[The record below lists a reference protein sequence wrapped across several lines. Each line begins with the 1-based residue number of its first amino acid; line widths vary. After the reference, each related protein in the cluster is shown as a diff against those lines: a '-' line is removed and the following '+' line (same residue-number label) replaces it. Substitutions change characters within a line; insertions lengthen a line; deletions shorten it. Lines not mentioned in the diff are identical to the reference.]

1 MNPPHSNDPAYD
13 PAWLDRGS
21 PTLPYTLERA
31 QALDQ
36 RDVLSPFRTA
46 FQIDDPELIY
56 LDGNSLGRLP
66 RRTIERIAEVVEH
79 EWGSRLIRGWGEG
92 WFTAPQRIGAKIAQL
107 IGALPDE
114 VIVADSTSVNFFK
127 LVMTALAARPDR
139 AQVVTDDLNFPSD
152 LYLLQSALRLAGP
165 GRRLE
170 RVHSDDGLAVPLEAL
185 QAAISSE
192 TALVTLTHTTFKSG
206 YIHDMPAVT
215 ELAHRAGALML
226 WDLSHSVG
234 AMPLSLDEAGA
245 DLAVGCTY
253 KYLNG
258 GPGAPSFLF
267 VRRDLQEA
275 LLNPIWGWFGQ
286 NGQFDFKLDYE
297 PGPGLQ
303 RFLVGTPPMLSL
315 AAVEP
320 AVDLLLE
327 AGLDRLRAKSVQQTE
342 YLISLWEA
350 LLAPLGVALNS
361 PRDPARRGSHVSL
374 GHPEGLRIDRALIE
388 DMNVIP
394 DFRYPDNIRLGV
406 APLYTSFVDIYEGI
420 TRLRRVLVERLY
432 EKYPLER
439 PAVT

>member
-1 MNPPHSNDPAYD
+1 MTQHSHTHTLTHSHTITEAQSLDHLDP
-13 PAWLDRGS
+13 
-21 PTLPYTLERA
+21 
-31 QALDQ
+31 
-36 RDVLSPFRTA
+36 LSPYRSHFL
-46 FQIDDPELIY
+46 IDDPSLIY

-66 RRTIERIAEVVEH
+66 RRSLERVHDVAEH
-79 EWGSRLIRGWGEG
+79 EWGRRLIRGWGEG

-107 IGALPDE
+107 IGAQPDE

-127 LVMTALAARPDR
+127 LVMAALAARPDR
-139 AQVVTDDLNFPSD
+139 PLVVTDDLNFPSD
-152 LYLLQSALRLAGP
+152 LYLLQGALRLAGP
-165 GRRLE
+165 GRRLA
-170 RVHSDDGLAVPLEAL
+170 RVHSEDGISVPLAAL
-185 QAAISSE
+185 KDAITPE
-192 TALVTLTHTTFKSG
+192 TALLTLTHTSFKSG
-206 YIHDMPAVT
+206 YIYDLPAVT
-215 ELAHRAGALML
+215 DLAHQAGALML

-234 AMPLSLDEAGA
+234 AMPLTLDEAGV

-258 GPGAPSFLF
+258 GPGAPAFLF
-267 VRRDLQEA
+267 VRRDLQDD

-286 NGQFDFKLDYE
+286 KGQFDFKLDYS

-303 RFLVGTPPMLSL
+303 RFLAGTPPILSL

-342 YLISLWEA
+342 YLIALWEA

-388 DMNVIP
+388 EMNVIP

-406 APLYTSFVDIYEGI
+406 APLYTSFVDVYEGI
-420 TRLRRVLVERLY
+420 SRLQRVLVERLY
-432 EKYPLER
+432 EKYPVER
-439 PAVT
+439 PDVT

>member
-1 MNPPHSNDPAYD
+1 MTLPHPLSRSHSLAE
-13 PAWLDRGS
+13 AQQLDR
-21 PTLPYTLERA
+21 
-31 QALDQ
+31 LDP
-36 RDVLSPFRTA
+36 LSHYRSQFV
-46 FQIDDPELIY
+46 IDDPHLIY

-66 RRTIERIAEVVEH
+66 LRTRARVSQVVDH

-107 IGALPDE
+107 IGAQPDE

-127 LVMTALAARPDR
+127 LVMAALAARPDR
-139 AQVVTDDLNFPSD
+139 PLVVTDDLNFPSD
-152 LYLLQSALRLAGP
+152 LYLLQGALRLAGP
-165 GRRLE
+165 GRHLA
-170 RVHSDDGLAVPLEAL
+170 RVPSEDGLSVALEAL
-185 QAAISSE
+185 REAITPE

-206 YIHDMPAVT
+206 YIYDMPAVT
-215 ELAHRAGALML
+215 ELAHQAGALML

-234 AMPLSLDEAGA
+234 AMPLALDEAGV

-258 GPGAPSFLF
+258 GPGAPAFLF
-267 VRRDLQEA
+267 VRRDLQDEV
-275 LLNPIWGWFGQ
+275 LNPIWGWFGQ
-286 NGQFDFKLDYE
+286 KGQFDFKLDYA

-315 AAVEP
+315 AAIEP

-342 YLISLWEA
+342 YLIGLWEA
-350 LLAPLGVALNS
+350 LLAPLGMALNS

-388 DMNVIP
+388 EMNVIP

-420 TRLRRVLVERLY
+420 SRLQRVLVERLY
-432 EKYPLER
+432 EKYPVER
-439 PAVT
+439 PDVT

>member
-1 MNPPHSNDPAYD
+1 MYS
-13 PAWLDRGS
+13 
-21 PTLPYTLERA
+21 LEQAR
-31 QALDQ
+31 ALDEQ
-36 RDVLSPFRTA
+36 DELAPFRSE
-46 FQIDDPELIY
+46 FVISDPDLIY

-66 RRTIERIAEVVEH
+66 RRSVARLREVVEQ
-79 EWGSRLIRGWGEG
+79 EWGQRLIRGWGDG

-107 IGALPDE
+107 IGAQPDE
-114 VIVADSTSVNFFK
+114 VLLADSTSVNFFK
-127 LVMTALAARPDR
+127 LVMAALAARAGRPV
-139 AQVVTDDLNFPSD
+139 VVTDDLNFPSD
-152 LYLLQSALRLAGP
+152 LYLLQGALQLAGS

-170 RVHSDDGLAVPLEAL
+170 RVQSPDGLTVPLDAL
-185 QAAISSE
+185 AAAITPE
-192 TALVTLTHTTFKSG
+192 TALVTLTHTAFKSG
-206 YIHDMPAVT
+206 YIYDMPAVT
-215 ELAHRAGALML
+215 ELAHQAGALML

-234 AMPLSLDEAGA
+234 AMPLELGAAGV

-258 GPGAPSFLF
+258 GPGAPAFLY
-267 VRRDLQEA
+267 VRRDLQSQ

-286 NGQFDFKLDYE
+286 QGPFDFKLDYE
-297 PGPGLQ
+297 PGPNLQ
-303 RFLVGTPPMLSL
+303 RFLVGTPPMLSMS
-315 AAVEP
+315 AVEP

-327 AGLDRLRAKSVQQTE
+327 AGVDRLRAKSVRQTE
-342 YLISLWEA
+342 YLIALWEE

-388 DMNVIP
+388 DMNVVP
-394 DFRYPDNIRLGV
+394 DFRYPDNIRLGI
-406 APLYTSFVDIYEGI
+406 APLYTSFVDIYEGL